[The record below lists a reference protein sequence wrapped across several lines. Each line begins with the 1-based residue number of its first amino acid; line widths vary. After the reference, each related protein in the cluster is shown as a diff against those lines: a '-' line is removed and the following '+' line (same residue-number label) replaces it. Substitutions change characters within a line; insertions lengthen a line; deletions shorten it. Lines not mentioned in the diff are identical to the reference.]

1 MGPIYFSNV
10 QCTGMETNILSCT
23 SRSQLM
29 TTTCDHTQDAAVR
42 CESKGG
48 AYVRGKALTKEGEM
62 RTYGTKNR
70 CISVPSLRHT
80 PLR

>member
-29 TTTCDHTQDAAVR
+29 TTKCDHTQDAAVR
-42 CESKGG
+42 CAGKGG
-48 AYVRGKALTKEGEM
+48 VLIRGG
-62 RTYGTKNR
+62 
-70 CISVPSLRHT
+70 
-80 PLR
+80 PLIRRWEDEDI